1 MKRLLPLLILAAG
14 PAFAADQFQPPEG
27 CEAFLTVQH
36 SDCQISYHYTC
47 ASDPKGDQWAVYAGS
62 DGPYYMSRIDSET
75 RWIES
80 HDLVT
85 PESDELASESNPA
98 SFSTLLDTGRDDFD
112 FTTKSS
118 AGEVRR
124 YVGFDKLSGG
134 PVTIDGVALE
144 RTEFKLETFDASGA
158 FLHRRIGSQLISR
171 DWRLFFSDRERFE
184 NAYGDQE
191 DSQSTPISFAFP
203 GEKGFLS
210 TTPQFG
216 CNQMMTEGEA
226 LAPVPASFA
235 PASDLGTPR

>member
-1 MKRLLPLLILAAG
+1 MKRLLPVLILAAS
-14 PAFAADQFQPPEG
+14 PALAAGQFQPPKG
-27 CEAFLTVQH
+27 CDAFVTVQH

-47 ASDPKGDQWAVYAGS
+47 ASDASGDQWSVYAGS

-75 RWIES
+75 RWMES
-80 HDLVT
+80 HDLIT
-85 PESDELASESNPA
+85 PESDALASESNPA
-98 SFSTLLDTGRDDFD
+98 SFSTLLDSGRDDFD

-144 RTEFKLETFDASGA
+144 RTEFKLETFDAAGA
-158 FLHRRIGSQLISR
+158 FLHRRAGSQLISR
-171 DWRLFFSDRERFE
+171 NWRLFFSDSEHFE

-191 DSQSTPISFAFP
+191 DSQSTPITFAFP

-210 TTPQFG
+210 TSPQFG
-216 CNQMMTEGEA
+216 CDMMMTEVR
-226 LAPVPASFA
+226 P
-235 PASDLGTPR
+235 